1 MSSRKLDGVAARAES
16 LVKGRRYEEALALCR
31 RELAKRP
38 SALEVRLVFGR
49 ALMALHRDDEAET
62 EMNEVIRRSP
72 RCAEGYRVLG
82 ELAFRRDQHE
92 RAAEFLG
99 EAVRLAPTDAASMV
113 LLDIVREV
121 GARQTVLETPAAAAA
136 KLPAA
141 AAAARRSSSSKK
153 SRKAVPEEIEEPKTS
168 ALRRE
173 DGPSVVVRLRGGL
186 GEFLV
191 RRGVLSREHLFLA
204 LGDHYQ
210 NGGRIG
216 DAVVRL
222 GFAARKTVE
231 LVAAE
236 YIAAQNRSIVAA

>member
-31 RELAKRP
+31 RELTNRP

-99 EAVRLAPTDAASMV
+99 EAVRLAPNDAASMV

-121 GARQTVLETPAAAAA
+121 GARQTVPETPAAAAA

-141 AAAARRSSSSKK
+141 AAAARRSSSKK

-191 RRGVLSREHLFLA
+191 RRGVLSRERLFLA

>member
-16 LVKGRRYEEALALCR
+16 LVKGRRYEEALALCH
-31 RELAKRP
+31 RELANR
-38 SALEVRLVFGR
+38 AGAIEVRLVFGR
-49 ALMALHRDDEAET
+49 ALMALHRDDEAEK
-62 EMNEVIRRSP
+62 EMQEVIRRSP
-72 RCAEGYRVLG
+72 RCAEAYRVLG

-92 RAAEFLG
+92 QASEYLG

-121 GARQTVLETPAAAAA
+121 GARQTEPETPAAAAA

-141 AAAARRSSSSKK
+141 AAAARRSSSKKSKK
-153 SRKAVPEEIEEPKTS
+153 GIPHEVDDEPKTS

-173 DGPSVVVRLRGGL
+173 DSSVVVRLRGGL

-191 RRGVLSREHLFLA
+191 RRGVLSRERLFLA
-204 LGDHYQ
+204 LGDHYT

-222 GFAARKTVE
+222 GFAPRKTVE

-236 YIAAQNRSIVAA
+236 YATARASHAA

>member
-1 MSSRKLDGVAARAES
+1 M
-16 LVKGRRYEEALALCR
+16 CR
-31 RELAKRP
+31 RELSTRP
-38 SALEVRLVFGR
+38 GAIEVRLVFGR

-72 RCAEGYRVLG
+72 RCAEAYRVLG
-82 ELAFRRDQHE
+82 ELAFRRDQHQ
-92 RAAEFLG
+92 RAAEYLG
-99 EAVRLAPTDAASMV
+99 EAVRLAPTDVASMV

-121 GARQTVLETPAAAAA
+121 GARQTETVQETPAAAAA

-141 AAAARRSSSSKK
+141 AAAARRSSSKK
-153 SRKAVPEEIEEPKTS
+153 SRKAIPEEVEEPKTGT
-168 ALRRE
+168 LRRE
-173 DGPSVVVRLRGGL
+173 DSSVVVRLRGGL

-191 RRGVLSREHLFLA
+191 RRGVLSRERLFLA

-216 DAVVRL
+216 DAIVRL
-222 GFAARKTVE
+222 GFAPRKAVE

-236 YIAAQNRSIVAA
+236 YSAAQGRSFVAA